1 MQKISKIALRVALVI
16 CLLGFALPSSAA
28 FVDIPSGLCEFFP
41 CPVGDTGVKQARSL
55 TAKLVDNARF
65 IIGAVAVLI
74 IIIAGVKLVMTQ
86 GNEEEFT
93 KQKTTLM
100 WGVVGLLVVGL
111 AGEISQILDVDRGGF
126 LKDPNVMVQRS
137 RLFNRSVEIIITFA
151 KYIIGSVAVLFIVR
165 NGLRLVL
172 LGGEEE
178 EIAKDKKDIFYALL
192 GLVVI
197 LVANPIITKVFF
209 KIDTT
214 KFAGVEAVKPS
225 IDMQRLVLEL
235 AGMTNIVA
243 AIAGPF
249 ALLSLMAGALMYAA
263 SGGEEEKV
271 GKAKKI
277 MLWALLGLVV
287 IYGAFGIVST
297 FVLRQFQGI

>member
-1 MQKISKIALRVALVI
+1 MKKFILQIAVIIS
-16 CLLGFALPSSAA
+16 LLGFALPASAA
-28 FVDIPSGLCEFFP
+28 FVDIPNKLCDFFP
-41 CPVGDTGVKQARSL
+41 CPVGVTGVEKARSL

-65 IIGAVAVLI
+65 MVGAVAVLI
-74 IIIAGVKLVMTQ
+74 IVIAGIKLIMAQ

-100 WGVVGLLVVGL
+100 WGIVGLFVVGL
-111 AGEISQILDVDRGGF
+111 AGELSQILDVDRGGF
-126 LKDPNVMVQRS
+126 LKDPNVMLQRS

-151 KYIIGSVAVLFIVR
+151 KYIIGSIAVLFIVR

-172 LGGEEE
+172 LGGNEEE
-178 EIAKDKKDIFYALL
+178 VKKDKQDIFYALL

-197 LVANPIITKVFF
+197 LVANPVINKVFF

-214 KFAGVEAVKPS
+214 KYAGVEAVKPS
-225 IDMQRLVLEL
+225 IDVQRLVLEL

-263 SGGEEEKV
+263 SGGEEEKI